1 MKEKREV
8 FKISKRTLLGIFL
21 VATMFLAAVFSITL
35 VRNDFNVPMTIKE
48 IEHGWYKLTVVG
60 QNVSVGNGLDGV
72 VNIFVYPLA
81 SKGDIT
87 GSPYN
92 CTEAT
97 AYAHGDDVDGWS
109 DGEALTGDVDP
120 AYTWIIAVSVQ
131 FSDKAYNTT
140 SSDWDKT
147 LVKCVGT
154 STDLSISAE
163 EAEEGGDFY
172 EQDGT
177 TDAKLTFYW
186 DNSDAGWSTTTGQT
200 VTFDD
205 FDIYYYA

>member
-35 VRNDFNVPMTIKE
+35 VRNDFNISETVQE
-48 IEHGWYKLTVVG
+48 IEHGWHKLTVVG
-60 QNVSVGNGLDGV
+60 ADVDPGNGNDGV
-72 VNIFVYPLA
+72 VNIYVYPLA
-81 SKGDIT
+81 SKSDVNT
-87 GSPYN
+87 G
-92 CTEAT
+92 CAEGT
-97 AYAHGDDVDGWS
+97 AYAHGDDVNGWS

-120 AYTWIIAVSVQ
+120 AYTWFICVEVQ
-131 FSDKAYNTT
+131 FSNKAYNTT

-154 STDLSISAE
+154 CTDLSISTE
-163 EAEEGGDFY
+163 EAEEGSDFFD
-172 EQDGT
+172 QDGT
-177 TDAKLTFYW
+177 TDAKLSFYW

-205 FDIYYYA
+205 FDVYYYA